1 MCALIKTIWW
11 PWCRTMGSVG
21 KSPESTWQRRKW
33 MTVRAKL
40 LFIRL
45 IELRER
51 TRYWNFSFFFLG
63 KRWPGESF
71 YSENGLGPW
80 FSKSGIFSTKRHRKR
95 KEATGERTSLGWRG
109 TCRST
114 CRYFNI
120 RRNRTSQTFDYWF
133 TWSTIWML
141 IPLNN
146 HLIWIL
152 IELKVNLSEINL
164 SNGRLVT

>member
-11 PWCRTMGSVG
+11 PWCRTMGSAG

-71 YSENGLGPW
+71 YSENGRGPW

-114 CRYFNI
+114 CR
-120 RRNRTSQTFDYWF
+120 STFDGIGHHRR
-133 TWSTIWML
+133 SV
-141 IPLNN
+141 
-146 HLIWIL
+146 HLIDHLDVNSIKQSFNLNFNWIKGQF
-152 IELKVNLSEINL
+152 EWN
-164 SNGRLVT
+164 

>member
-51 TRYWNFSFFFLG
+51 TRYWNFSFRGNVGRGRVSTLKTDAGHDFLKAEFFQRNG
-63 KRWPGESF
+63 TEREKRRREKERASGGAAPAAPPAVQHSTESD
-71 YSENGLGPW
+71 
-80 FSKSGIFSTKRHRKR
+80 ITDVR
-95 KEATGERTSLGWRG
+95 
-109 TCRST
+109 
-114 CRYFNI
+114 
-120 RRNRTSQTFDYWF
+120 F